1 MKKRNIINLVPLNP
15 NVMLA
20 EKDGLKRP
28 LFQNDDLLL
37 TTVTSK
43 KFQDLLLTDPTKQ
56 EGQDIIAEHF
66 DITDKWAKVKCLG
79 QEKGTFSDAASA
91 YFYLLLTVK
100 YQSDKNY
107 IWISFY
113 ERLHR
118 HAALLLSLTSSAFN
132 LTKNE
137 IKFKSLTKDYFQQ
150 QQLEIF

>member
-15 NVMLA
+15 NVTLA

-66 DITDKWAKVKCLG
+66 DITDKWAKVKRSG
-79 QEKGTFSDAASA
+79 QEKSDA
-91 YFYLLLTVK
+91 TEK
-100 YQSDKNY
+100 K
-107 IWISFY
+107 
-113 ERLHR
+113 
-118 HAALLLSLTSSAFN
+118 
-132 LTKNE
+132 
-137 IKFKSLTKDYFQQ
+137 
-150 QQLEIF
+150 